1 MELRFLESKDLLF
14 LRLLLLVTV
23 VVFVPAAAEGLVRV
37 HNSLTG
43 GRKLSKTK
51 GSFAPCSMDTLLGR
65 FGEASLKLLRMHSLE
80 GIFDTS
86 CSSRSSPRR
95 RAICDVAAKATDAG
109 PPRRGEDTPRRADD
123 GSAGST
129 GDIVTF
135 S

>member
-14 LRLLLLVTV
+14 LRLLLLEAVAV
-23 VVFVPAAAEGLVRV
+23 LVPAAAEGLVRV

-43 GRKLSKTK
+43 RKLSKTK
-51 GSFAPCSMDTLLGR
+51 GSFAPYSMDTLLGR

>member
-1 MELRFLESKDLLF
+1 MELRFLESKDLSF

-23 VVFVPAAAEGLVRV
+23 VVLVPAAAEGLVRV

-43 GRKLSKTK
+43 RKLSKTK
-51 GSFAPCSMDTLLGR
+51 GSFAPSSMDTLLGR

-123 GSAGST
+123 RSSGST